1 MGITTR
7 LRKFSDNLPYFNN
20 KRSYADKEK
29 LGRGRM
35 SISWRNP
42 YQVLAFLGRMIW
54 RFRTRAAIALVTV
67 LLISILNLPCE

>member
-1 MGITTR
+1 VGITTR

-35 SISWRNP
+35 SIRWTNP
-42 YQVLAFLGRMIW
+42 HQVLAFLGRVMW
-54 RFRTRAAIALVTV
+54 RFRSRVAIVLILV
-67 LLISILNLPCE
+67 LLISMLNLPCE